1 MPRVVLELK
10 MILEDLK
17 VRLRLNLL
25 YFYTKMI
32 VRALEYIKSILGM
45 GNVTERGK
53 FASLSI
59 TKRTEVKVLIDIFS
73 KFPLN
78 TTKRFDFE
86 DWKLAFEN

>member
-1 MPRVVLELK
+1 
-10 MILEDLK
+10 
-17 VRLRLNLL
+17 
-25 YFYTKMI
+25 
-32 VRALEYIKSILGM
+32 M

-73 KFPLN
+73 KSPLN